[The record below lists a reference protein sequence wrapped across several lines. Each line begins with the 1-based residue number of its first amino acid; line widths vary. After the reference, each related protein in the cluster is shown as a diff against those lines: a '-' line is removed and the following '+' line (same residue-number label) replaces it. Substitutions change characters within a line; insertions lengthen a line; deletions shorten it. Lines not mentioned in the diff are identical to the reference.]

1 MEIKQIKEVT
11 DELVSAMATLVPLL
25 AEKAKTPSFSDL
37 QQITTADGTF
47 FFVAEE
53 NGVILGTLTLVTYR
67 IPTGKKAWIEDVVV
81 EKNARGKGIG
91 KLLLEHAMQFAAEQ
105 GMPKIDLT
113 SNPTRVAANELY
125 KKIGF
130 QLRDTNVYRYEP

>member
-105 GMPKIDLT
+105 GIPKIDLT

>member
-91 KLLLEHAMQFAAEQ
+91 NLLLEHAMQFAAEQ
-105 GMPKIDLT
+105 GIPKIDLT

>member
-81 EKNARGKGIG
+81 EKNGRGKGIG

-105 GMPKIDLT
+105 GIPKIDLT